1 MPGELFYADTIERTL
16 NSKLGEMVSVLDVSP
31 TAGKGTVDE
40 APVFSKAY
48 ASKIAKG
55 GGVVYVPGAVGA
67 GYRFNLPLNL
77 TGTVPIEFVGE
88 GRASKIFR
96 GAAMPAGKGMIDL
109 TGAKSIT
116 FRRLFFD
123 GAVTASA
130 AFDYA
135 AFGSDPAHPLLTT
148 NSMFWLHGAEDITF
162 IDCDFEHTGGYS
174 HYLDARAAKVKG
186 IRFINC
192 RWRNNRP
199 HTIGTGADLSFGSPT
214 GGILYQ
220 NQGTG
225 GNRVEDLT
233 VRGCRFAR
241 GTGRG
246 VWGHGYGYDTLHTR
260 IHVDH
265 NTFEDYGLN
274 AVIPGNTIGGSVIGN
289 SFRRIGYI
297 CSDDTAPSV
306 PKWHPGNKPAAIGG
320 YGVTKLV
327 PYTGNAFVS
336 INGAAINADGYCYGA
351 ISGNVIRV
359 PRAGEPEYTEDLIAS
374 SGAGQGIILA
384 NGADR
389 EGASGVTITG
399 NSCDNLSGTAIG
411 LYSARR
417 CYASANLIVV
427 VTTAPAGAPIVIG
440 GLGGGSNQNATDNL
454 VTENMIH
461 YSPATKQ
468 AAIVEDDQFRAF
480 TPTDANSVVKNRIIG
495 NEWVFEFKR
504 APLSNSNTGLHFTTN
519 TSTDTQSR
527 HGIQREG
534 QASDSSS
541 ALRVYVQDGGAFGY
555 LHMQLQAYRAIG
567 ARGPLLN
574 VSESGPGIVDDEG
587 NPEVRDG
594 VISTGPSVNSPYG
607 NAMITG
613 MVHATG
619 YMAFS
624 DATFWD
630 GRADLLP
637 GPPEADGWALLRWD
651 HLLNRWR
658 QSVEG
663 GGAAGPR
670 IWTDFAAGGGTA
682 GNPAGTNGQVQ
693 FNENG
698 AFGASPT
705 FTFTGGPNPK
715 VNVTTTQYYPAIEVY
730 NGYVLSGEGV
740 GFNMMDEPW
749 PADAGR
755 VRLYAGMDG
764 QMYISS
770 NEGPYVPF
778 SAGTPAGS
786 DSQVQFNKDGKFG
799 ASGNFVWDEAG
810 QEIAIQTKINTVGLT
825 VFNGFIQ
832 AAQGY
837 GISMT
842 AEPPVSE
849 ANQVRIYAGVDGTI
863 FKSSNTQAYG
873 PFGNPDGSDSQI
885 QFNRAG
891 NFGAS
896 GNLVWDDLGQEI
908 AIQTKPNTV
917 GLTVFNGFI
926 QAAQG
931 YGYTMIDGST
941 AQPAKSEFGQVR
953 LYADTNGWM
962 YISTNGGDYG
972 PVVNGPAGNDTWI
985 QYNKDGVFWASEH
998 FIYNETIQTM
1008 TVDGGV
1014 ALETLTFTQ
1023 LTASAGPPPQ
1033 PPRAPTGKV
1042 RMYADTNGL
1051 MYISTSTQP
1060 YRPLGLSPAGG
1071 DGDIQFNDKG
1081 AFGANSV
1088 FYWNNT
1094 LVQLFVATKSDV
1106 GGAFDRAGISV
1117 SGGWVQS
1124 EGGFLTLNAA
1134 PTAIQAPSGGVQ
1146 GAIVNASKYI
1156 SVTQT
1161 PSLAPLADD
1170 SLAGKAFLW
1179 ASSVEISGVPAHYA
1193 ALSTF
1198 VGSES
1203 VLCGLA
1209 VGTLIAADRVI
1220 GYKGIE
1226 FVQQA
1231 TAPPVSTDGRVRV
1244 YAKTD
1249 GQLWISTNGAAYGPM
1264 SLTAAGTTREIQY
1277 NKNGAFAASANL
1289 IWDEGGIL
1297 ALNGYLQTQA
1307 VNNSVQWVM
1316 YRTFAPP
1323 HVYYVGIDA
1332 GENWFLM
1339 DATRGGYQSLLV
1351 TPVPLASA
1359 GPPAVY
1365 KPEEVIVASCGWFR
1379 GSGGLGFMQMGAEP
1393 ARSLGGQV
1401 RIYAN
1406 TNNTLYISTNGQPY
1420 GPFGGGG
1427 TTLPAGPDTS
1437 VQYNVGGTAF
1447 GGSLDL
1453 KWEASGKTL
1462 NIGGGSNDTG
1472 CRLQTNSTGQ
1482 VRNPADGSLGP
1493 NSVAGDTHWMMH
1505 RPWIYIWYMGI
1516 NTAGRWFVR
1525 DAMHSS
1531 AGLPNGPDVLTV
1543 SGGDINGAGAVVY
1556 TPGWFQSI
1564 QGFLATGTAY
1574 SALDARNGGALVQT
1588 LSFARVNTG
1597 VTAAPP
1603 VSGSSGNGEVKLY
1616 ANTNGSLYIST
1627 AGSAWAVFGAGGGG
1641 SGTPGGGNTDI
1652 QFNKAGVF
1660 GGDGDLSWTAGNP
1673 QLGDGG
1679 TLDVWSRVRISRSFG
1694 NAWQITSQADQ
1705 YTPNKRQF
1713 WIRDETNNTT
1723 CLQIVPNVT
1732 ESAVLVYTAGYFE
1745 SANGYN
1751 GAGYG
1756 YDAFRAANGG
1766 VFTNSLRAK
1775 VYTQIGTYYGSSGP
1789 LLTGGD
1795 STQNG
1800 CMYHDDSTY
1809 TIKVRVGGNWRTVQT
1824 Y

>member
-1 MPGELFYADTIERTL
+1 MPGEVYYVDTLTRTL
-16 NSKLGEMVSVLDVSP
+16 EGKLGERLSVLDVSP
-31 TAGKGTVDE
+31 TAGKGTLDE
-40 APVFSKAY
+40 APVFLKAY
-48 ASKIAKG
+48 NSKITKG
-55 GGVVYVPGAVGA
+55 GGAIHVPGTVGA
-67 GYRFNLPLNL
+67 GYRLSVPLVLN
-77 TGTVPIEFVGE
+77 GTVAIEFVGE

-96 GAAMPAGKGMIDL
+96 GAAMPAGKGVFDF
-109 TGAKSIT
+109 TGAKNIT
-116 FRRLFFD
+116 FRKLLFD
-123 GAVTASA
+123 GSVTTSTKL
-130 AFDYA
+130 DYS
-135 AFGSDPAHPLLTT
+135 AFGSDPAHPSLTL
-148 NSMFWLHGAEDITF
+148 NSMFWLRGAENITF
-162 IDCDFEHTGGYS
+162 EDCDFEHTGGYS
-174 HYLDARAAKVKG
+174 HYLDARFSRVKG
-186 IRFINC
+186 VRFINC
-192 RWRNNRP
+192 RWTNNRP
-199 HTIGTGADLSFGSPT
+199 HTFGTGADLDYGSAT

-225 GNRVEDLT
+225 ASRVEDLT
-233 VRGCRFAR
+233 VRGCKFAR

-246 VWGHGYGYDTLHTR
+246 VWGHGYGLDTLHAR
-260 IHVDH
+260 IHIDH
-265 NTFEDYGLN
+265 NSFEDYGLN
-274 AVIPGNTIGGSVIGN
+274 GILFGNTIGGSAIGN

-297 CSDDTAPSV
+297 CPDDTAPSV

-327 PYTGNAFVS
+327 PYTGNDFVS

-351 ISGNVIRV
+351 ISGNAIRV

-384 NGADR
+384 NGSDR

-417 CYASANLIVV
+417 CYASGNLIVV
-427 VTTAPAGAPIVIG
+427 VTTTPVGAPIVIG
-440 GLGGGSNQNATDNL
+440 GLGAGSNQNATDNL

-504 APLSNSNTGLHFTTN
+504 APLSNSNTGIHFTTN

-587 NPEVRDG
+587 QPEVRDG
-594 VISTGPSVNSPYG
+594 VITTGPYVNSPYG
-607 NAMITG
+607 NAMLTG

-637 GPPEADGWALLRWD
+637 GPPEAEGWALLRWD

-670 IWTDFAAGGGTA
+670 IWTDFAAGAGTA

-730 NGYVLSGEGV
+730 NGYVQSGEGV
-740 GFNMMDEPW
+740 GFNMMAEPW
-749 PADAGR
+749 PADAGK

-770 NEGPYVPF
+770 NEGAYVPF

-786 DSQVQFNKDGKFG
+786 DSQVQFNKGGVFG

-837 GISMT
+837 GLTMT
-842 AEPPVSE
+842 VEPPVSGD
-849 ANQVRIYAGVDGTI
+849 NQVRIYAGVDGTI
-863 FKSSNTQAYG
+863 FKSSDTQAYG
-873 PFGNPDGSDSQI
+873 PFGNPAGSDSQI
-885 QFNRAG
+885 QFNKEG

-896 GNLVWDDLGQEI
+896 GNLVWDELGKEI
-908 AIQTKPNTV
+908 AIQTNPNTV

-931 YGYTMIDGST
+931 YGYTLIDGST
-941 AQPAKSEFGQVR
+941 AQPAKSEVGQVR
-953 LYADTNGWM
+953 MYADTNGWM
-962 YISTNGGDYG
+962 YISTNGQDYG
-972 PVVNGPAGNDTWI
+972 PIVNGPAGNDTWI

-1042 RMYADTNGL
+1042 RLYADTNGL
-1051 MYISTSTQP
+1051 MYISTSGSAYGP
-1060 YRPLGLSPAGG
+1060 FSLHPAGA
-1071 DGDIQFNDKG
+1071 DGEVQFNVKG
-1081 AFGANSV
+1081 AFGASEF
-1088 FYWNNT
+1088 FYWDNRPDKLT
-1094 LVQLFVATKSDV
+1094 LSVTCVA
-1106 GGAFDRAGISV
+1106 GHAAIST
-1117 SGGWVQS
+1117 SGGWIQS
-1124 EGGFLTLNAA
+1124 EGGFLTNNIE
-1134 PTAIQAPSGGVQ
+1134 PTAIQAPVGGVH

-1161 PSLAPLADD
+1161 PSLAPLEDD
-1170 SLAGKAFLW
+1170 SLIGKAFLW

-1198 VGSES
+1198 VGSTS

-1226 FVQQA
+1226 FVQQSV
-1231 TAPPVSTDGRVRV
+1231 APPVSTDGRVRL
-1244 YAKTD
+1244 YAKDD
-1249 GQLWISTNGAAYGPM
+1249 GQLWISTNGAAYGPI
-1264 SLTAAGTTREIQY
+1264 SLTAAGTSRQIQF
-1277 NKNGAFAASANL
+1277 NMNGAFAATANL
-1289 IWDEGGIL
+1289 VWDEGGIL
-1297 ALNGYLQTQA
+1297 AMNGYLQTQA
-1307 VNNSVQWVM
+1307 VNNAVQWVM
-1316 YRTFAPP
+1316 YRTFDPA
-1323 HVYYVGIDA
+1323 HVYYMGIDA
-1332 GENWFLM
+1332 AENWFVM
-1339 DATRGGYQSLLV
+1339 DASRGGYQSLLV
-1351 TPVPLASA
+1351 TPVPFTA
-1359 GPPAVY
+1359 GPPIVY
-1365 KPEEVIVASCGWFR
+1365 KPEEVIVATCGWFR
-1379 GSGGLGFMQMGAEP
+1379 GSGGLGFMQLGAEP
-1393 ARSLGGQV
+1393 GKSIPGQV

-1406 TNNTLYISTNGQPY
+1406 TNGALYISTNGAAY

-1427 TTLPAGPDTS
+1427 TTSPGGPTTA
-1437 VQYNVGGTAF
+1437 VQYNNAGAF
-1447 GGSLDL
+1447 GGTQDL
-1453 KWEASGKTL
+1453 VWTSSANNLS
-1462 NIGGGSNDTG
+1462 IGGGTSTDTPA
-1472 CRLQTNSTGQ
+1472 RLQTNSTGQ
-1482 VRNPADGSLGP
+1482 VRNPATGALGP
-1493 NSVAGDTHWMMH
+1493 NNIEGDTQWMMH
-1505 RPWIYIWYMGI
+1505 RPWIYIWYLGI
-1516 NTAGRWFVR
+1516 RTDGKWFIRDPMHANAG
-1525 DAMHSS
+1525 
-1531 AGLPNGPDVLTV
+1531 AGFPHGPDVLTV
-1543 SGGDINGAGAVVY
+1543 SGGDWTGAGSVVY

-1574 SALDARNGGALVQT
+1574 SALDARSGGALVQT

-1616 ANTNGSLYIST
+1616 ANTDGQLYIST
-1627 AGSAWAVFGAGGGG
+1627 NGAAWGPFGGGG
-1641 SGTPGGGNTDI
+1641 SGTPGGSNTQI

-1660 GGDGDLSWTAGNP
+1660 GGDGDFTFSPGATPTDPAILDFWGYMKFSLYAAHTF
-1673 QLGDGG
+1673 QLGSKYVPGQ
-1679 TLDVWSRVRISRSFG
+1679 SFPTYIPDSFQF
-1694 NAWQITSQADQ
+1694 QIEDLT
-1705 YTPNKRQF
+1705 YNNK
-1713 WIRDETNNTT
+1713 
-1723 CLQIVPNVT
+1723 CLQIVGASSGP
-1732 ESAVLVYTAGYFE
+1732 SILVYTQGYFE
-1745 SANGYN
+1745 SSGGFNSQQATYN
-1751 GAGYG
+1751 T
-1756 YDAFRAANGG
+1756 FRSTGG
-1766 VFTNSLRAK
+1766 GGISVAYVRAT
-1775 VYTQIGTYYGSSGP
+1775 YCTHIGTSNGQPGMLWPDAVS
-1789 LLTGGD
+1789 
-1795 STQNG
+1795 NG
-1800 CMYHDDSTY
+1800 CMYYDTGTKTIKALIDNVWRQVY
-1809 TIKVRVGGNWRTVQT
+1809 TIG
-1824 Y
+1824 